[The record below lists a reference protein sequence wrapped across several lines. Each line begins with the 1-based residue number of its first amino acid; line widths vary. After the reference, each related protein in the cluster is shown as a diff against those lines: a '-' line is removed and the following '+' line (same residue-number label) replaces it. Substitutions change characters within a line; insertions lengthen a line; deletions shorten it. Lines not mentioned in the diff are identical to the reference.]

1 MQFTLAAA
9 VLALAGFAAASP
21 TYKSVGACA
30 VGEPQCCAKRH
41 SGDDASKLA
50 SLLGLEDVVG
60 DIAVSCDQ
68 IPINIIGV
76 AAAVQNQC
84 KSAPVCCDQTSQDGL
99 VQLGCTNAPLQ

>member
-1 MQFTLAAA
+1 MGLLLLFFPRQFADS
-9 VLALAGFAAASP
+9 ALHVS
-21 TYKSVGACA
+21 
-30 VGEPQCCAKRH
+30 QH

-84 KSAPVCCDQTSQDGL
+84 KSAPVCCDQTSQE
-99 VQLGCTNAPLQ
+99 